1 MPACVLVHS
10 AALQLVQLGSPQLK
24 KNIYTTLLHRHF
36 AVLGKKKPGQEQKIC
51 FCCTIHN
58 SPGAKWQNFEMILK
72 GSIDGK
78 SLETGIYL
86 ALGETIMQ
94 GLCE

>member
-1 MPACVLVHS
+1 
-10 AALQLVQLGSPQLK
+10 VQLGSPQ
-24 KNIYTTLLHRHF
+24 F
-36 AVLGKKKPGQEQKIC
+36 KKKIFTQRCFTGISQFLAKKTGQEEKIC

-58 SPGAKWQNFEMILK
+58 STGAKWQNFKIFRK